1 MVRGSRYIMPSG
13 LLAPL
18 LVFVGGGFGSLL
30 RYLAALAVG
39 GTLATLTVN
48 VAGCFA
54 IGLIAAAVPAHMV
67 AIRLFFLTGLLGG
80 FTTFSAFGLDAYT
93 LWHRGEPAQAALYVA
108 ASLILSL
115 GAVALGFAVARSA

>member
-1 MVRGSRYIMPSG
+1 MVRGSRHIMPSG

-18 LVFVGGGFGSLL
+18 LVFVGGGLGSLL
-30 RYLAALAVG
+30 RYLAGLAVG

-67 AIRLFFLTGLLGG
+67 AIRLFFITGVLGG
-80 FTTFSAFGLDAYT
+80 FTTFSAFGLDALT
-93 LWHRGEPAQAALYVA
+93 LYRTNPSYAAAYVA
-108 ASLILSL
+108 ASVIVSLI
-115 GAVALGFAVARSA
+115 AVALGFALAR

>member
-1 MVRGSRYIMPSG
+1 MPSG

-18 LVFVGGGFGSLL
+18 LVFVGGGLGSLL
-30 RYLAALAVG
+30 RYLAGLAVG

-93 LWHRGEPAQAALYVA
+93 LWHRGEPGQAALYVA

-115 GAVALGFAVARSA
+115 AAVALGFMVARPA